1 MCLKQKFVH
10 NLNNLQNFAVAIV
23 ECVCVCL
30 CYVHVQAEWCNVSAI
45 DTFADNSRAAKADVS
60 FI

>member
-23 ECVCVCL
+23 ECVCL

-45 DTFADNSRAAKADVS
+45 DTFADSSRAAKADVS